1 MKKGELDIKKIK
13 KITFA
18 SRKKVSKYE
27 EELHK
32 ILKLLGHPEALIT
45 DLSSIGDFAPK
56 KSTIKKIE
64 KLIGDTVLEAD
75 LLVDIA
81 KKFTLT
87 RTKNKKAK
95 KTNPKS
101 PLLSRYI

>member
-1 MKKGELDIKKIK
+1 MQKGELDIKKIK

-18 SRKKVSKYE
+18 SRGKVSKYE

-64 KLIGDTVLEAD
+64 KLIGDIVLETD

-81 KKFTLT
+81 SKFRRRPNL
-87 RTKNKKAK
+87 NAK
-95 KTNPKS
+95 IKTF
-101 PLLSRYI
+101 